1 MNVLYLTEDYI
12 GSRVHHNLCRSIV
25 EADSQIDM
33 TVFAFNRPNY
43 PLRDLRPTYD
53 GRNYRLVESDF
64 EGNLLMY
71 RTLFPYKIR
80 CKYRQLTQKADVE
93 HTDLIVASTLFSDG
107 AVAYK
112 LWRERGIPYI
122 VVVRGTDV
130 NLFLRHMPHLYR
142 VGQQIVK
149 SARKVI
155 FVSPVQRRQFE
166 KSLAFSRLANSLQSK
181 LITIT
186 NGIDQI
192 WIDNQYLVNDNRNP
206 NAILYIG
213 VFDRNKNVSTLID
226 ACCQLR
232 KKNPCLTLNLVG
244 GGGPCEQQIMRQIEQ
259 NVDWIKFHGPIYDK
273 QKLMQICRQNAT
285 FAMISKSETFGL
297 VYFEALTQGLPVVYT
312 AGQGFDGVFDNL
324 CVGYAAKSDN
334 VSDIAAKLDSALTNR
349 AVLLSD
355 IRRIDF
361 SMFGWPVK
369 AREWLNVFRAKSEE

>member
-53 GRNYRLVESDF
+53 GRNYRLVESDI

-71 RTLFPYKIR
+71 RTLFPYKTR
-80 CKYRQLTQKADVE
+80 CKYRQLTQKADIE

-107 AVAYK
+107 AVALR
-112 LWRERGIPYI
+112 LWQERRIPYE

-130 NLFLRHMPHLYR
+130 NLYLRRMPHLYR
-142 VGQQIVK
+142 IGRQIVK
-149 SARKVI
+149 NAQKVI

-166 KSLAFSRLANSLQSK
+166 KSLAFSQLANKLQSK

-192 WIDNQYLVNDNRNP
+192 WIDNQYLANDNRNP
-206 NAILYIG
+206 DAVLYIG
-213 VFDRNKNVSTLID
+213 VFDRNKNVSTLIE
-226 ACCQLR
+226 ACRQLR
-232 KKNPCLTLNLVG
+232 KQNPNLTLNLVG

-259 NVDWIKFHGPIYDK
+259 NSDWLKFHGPIYDK
-273 QKLMQICRQNAT
+273 QKLMQICRQNAV

-312 AGQGFDGVFDNL
+312 AGQGFDGVFGGLN
-324 CVGYAAKSDN
+324 VGLAAKSCN
-334 VSDIAAKLDSALTNR
+334 VSDVSEKIRLVLRDRIAMQKC
-349 AVLLSD
+349 
-355 IRRIDF
+355 IGQIDF
-361 SMFGWPVK
+361 DDFSWRNK
-369 AREWLNVFRAKSEE
+369 IQLWLSVLKTV

>member
-1 MNVLYLTEDYI
+1 MIMNVLYLTEDYI

-80 CKYRQLTQKADVE
+80 CKYRQLTQKADIE

-107 AVAYK
+107 AVALR
-112 LWRERGIPYI
+112 LWQERRIPYV

-130 NLFLRHMPHLYR
+130 NLYMRRMPHLYR
-142 VGQQIVK
+142 IGRQIVK
-149 SARKVI
+149 NAQKVI

-166 KSLAFSRLANSLQSK
+166 KSLAFSRLANNLQSK

-192 WIDNQYLVNDNRNP
+192 WIDNQYLANDNRNP
-206 NAILYIG
+206 DAVLYIG
-213 VFDRNKNVSTLID
+213 VFDRNKNVSTLIE
-226 ACCQLR
+226 ACRQLR
-232 KKNPCLTLNLVG
+232 KQNPNLTLNLVG
-244 GGGPCEQQIMRQIEQ
+244 GGGPCEQQIMKQIEQ
-259 NVDWIKFHGPIYDK
+259 NANWIKFHGPIYDK
-273 QKLMQICRQNAT
+273 QKLMQICRQNAV

-312 AGQGFDGVFDNL
+312 AGQGFDGVLDGYN
-324 CVGYAAKSDN
+324 VGLAAKSCSASD
-334 VSDIAAKLDSALTNR
+334 VSEKIRLVLRDRIAMQKCIGQINFD
-349 AVLLSD
+349 
-355 IRRIDF
+355 DF
-361 SMFGWPVK
+361 SWRNK
-369 AREWLNVFRAKSEE
+369 IQLWLSVLKTV

>member
-80 CKYRQLTQKADVE
+80 CKYRQLTQKADIE

-107 AVAYK
+107 AVALR
-112 LWRERGIPYI
+112 LWQERRIPYV

-130 NLFLRHMPHLYR
+130 NLYMRRMPHLYR
-142 VGQQIVK
+142 IGRQIVK
-149 SARKVI
+149 NAQKVI

-166 KSLAFSRLANSLQSK
+166 KSLAFSRLANNLQSK

-192 WIDNQYLVNDNRNP
+192 WIDNQYLANDNRNP
-206 NAILYIG
+206 DAVLYIG
-213 VFDRNKNVSTLID
+213 VFDRNKNVSTLIE
-226 ACCQLR
+226 ACRQLR
-232 KKNPCLTLNLVG
+232 KQNPNLTLNLVG
-244 GGGPCEQQIMRQIEQ
+244 GGGPCEQQIMKQIEQ
-259 NVDWIKFHGPIYDK
+259 NANWIKFHGPIYDK
-273 QKLMQICRQNAT
+273 QKLMQICRQNAV

-312 AGQGFDGVFDNL
+312 AGQGFDGVLDGYN
-324 CVGYAAKSDN
+324 VGLAAKSCSASD
-334 VSDIAAKLDSALTNR
+334 VSEKIRLVLRDRIAMQKCIGQINFD
-349 AVLLSD
+349 
-355 IRRIDF
+355 DF
-361 SMFGWPVK
+361 SWRNK
-369 AREWLNVFRAKSEE
+369 IQLWLSVLKTV

>member
-1 MNVLYLTEDYI
+1 MRVLYLTEDYI

-64 EGNLLMY
+64 DGNLLMY
-71 RTLFPYKIR
+71 RTLFPYKIH
-80 CKYRQLTQKADVE
+80 CKYRQLTQKADIE

-112 LWRERGIPYI
+112 LWQERRIPYV

-130 NLFLRHMPHLYR
+130 NLYLRRMPHLYR
-142 VGQQIVK
+142 IGQQIVK
-149 SARKVI
+149 NAQKVI

-166 KSLAFSRLANSLQSK
+166 KSLAFSRLAVNLQSK

-192 WIDNQYLVNDNRNP
+192 WIDNQYFANDNRNP
-206 NAILYIG
+206 DAVLYIG
-213 VFDRNKNVSTLID
+213 VFDRNKNVSTLIE
-226 ACCQLR
+226 ACRRLR
-232 KKNPCLTLNLVG
+232 KQNPNLTLNLVG

-259 NVDWIKFHGPIYDK
+259 NADWIKFHGPIYDK
-273 QKLMQICRQNAT
+273 QKLMQICRQNAV
-285 FAMISKSETFGL
+285 FVMISKSETFGL

-312 AGQGFDGVFDNL
+312 AGQGFDGVFDGLN
-324 CVGYAAKSDN
+324 VGLAAKSCN
-334 VSDIAAKLDSALTNR
+334 VSDVSEKIRLVLRDRIAMQKCIGQINFD
-349 AVLLSD
+349 
-355 IRRIDF
+355 DF
-361 SMFGWPVK
+361 SWRNK
-369 AREWLNVFRAKSEE
+369 IQLWLSVLKTV

>member
-25 EADSQIDM
+25 EVDSQIDM

-64 EGNLLMY
+64 EGNILMY

-80 CKYRQLTQKADVE
+80 CKYRQLTQKADIE
-93 HTDLIVASTLFSDG
+93 RTDLIVASTLFSDG
-107 AVAYK
+107 AVAYN
-112 LWRERGIPYI
+112 LWQERKIPYV

-130 NLFLRHMPHLYR
+130 NLYLRRMPHLYGIGR
-142 VGQQIVK
+142 QIVK
-149 SARKVI
+149 NAQKVI

-166 KSLAFSRLANSLQSK
+166 KSLAFSRLAHKLQSK

-192 WIDNQYLVNDNRNP
+192 WIDNQYLANDNRTP
-206 NAILYIG
+206 DAVLYIG
-213 VFDRNKNVSTLID
+213 VFDRNKNVSTLIE
-226 ACCQLR
+226 ACRQLR
-232 KKNPCLTLNLVG
+232 KQNPNLTLNLVG

-259 NVDWIKFHGPIYDK
+259 NSDWLKFHGPIYDK
-273 QKLMQICRQNAT
+273 QKLMQICRQNAV

-312 AGQGFDGVFDNL
+312 AGQGFDGVFGGLN
-324 CVGYAAKSDN
+324 VGLAAKSCN
-334 VSDIAAKLDSALTNR
+334 VSDVSEKIRLVLRDRIAMQKC
-349 AVLLSD
+349 
-355 IRRIDF
+355 IGQIDF
-361 SMFGWPVK
+361 DDFSWRNK
-369 AREWLNVFRAKSEE
+369 IQLWLSVLKTV